1 MRILHIMGNG
11 FDLNLGLKTRYEDF
25 YAYYKQVT
33 SLGNQEIENLK
44 ASIGSDLVNW
54 SDLELA
60 FGMYTSSLGTHDDV
74 ETLVFDIL
82 DNLREYLKL
91 EQEKINYN
99 NLDRDLFLE
108 NLIAPEAHLTRRDQS
123 GIKSWAEKWKNSS
136 QIVLNI
142 MTLNYTSIIENI
154 IGEEASS
161 LNIGSKAGR
170 KAVLSKIEHIHGLL
184 NERPILGVNDIEQI
198 ANKKFHSSQDTV
210 ELLVKP
216 IHNQELGHMIDDDC
230 LTHIKQANLICIFG
244 CSIGETDKKW
254 WAAVGERIGAD
265 CRLIIMHRTAD
276 FIPGREILAPREVR
290 EVKDRF
296 LSMTNLNE
304 ESAEAAKN
312 YISVGVNT
320 DMFKLKI
327 SSPVDMVS

>member
-33 SLGNQEIENLK
+33 SLDNQEIEKLK
-44 ASIGSDLVNW
+44 ASIGADLINW

-60 FGMYTSSLGTHDDV
+60 FGMYTSSLGTHEDV

-82 DNLREYLKL
+82 DNLRDYLKL
-91 EQEKINYN
+91 EQSKIDYD
-99 NLDRDLFLE
+99 NLDRDVFL
-108 NLIAPEAHLTRRDQS
+108 NDLITPEAYLTPREQTD
-123 GIKSWAEKWKNSS
+123 IKSWADKWRNSQ

-142 MTLNYTSIIENI
+142 MTLNYTSIIEKI
-154 IGEEASS
+154 IGETSGI
-161 LNIGSKAGR
+161 NIGSKSGK
-170 KAVLSKIEHIHGLL
+170 KAVLSKIQHIHGFLDK
-184 NERPILGVNDIEQI
+184 RPILGVNDIEQI
-198 ANKKFHSSQDTV
+198 GNKKFHSSQDTV

-216 IHNQELGHMIDDDC
+216 IHNHELGHMVDDEC
-230 LTHIKQANLICIFG
+230 LTYIKKANLICVFG

-254 WAAVGERIGAD
+254 WAAIGERIGAD

-276 FIPGREILAPREVR
+276 FIPGREILAPRVVR

-296 LSMTNLNE
+296 LAMTTLNE
-304 ESAEAAKN
+304 KSAEAAKN
-312 YISVGVNT
+312 YISVGINT

>member
-25 YAYYKQVT
+25 YAYYKTAT
-33 SLGNQEIENLK
+33 SLDNQKIENLK
-44 ASIGSDLVNW
+44 TSIGSDLENW

-60 FGMYTSSLGTHDDV
+60 FGMYTSNLETHDDV
-74 ETLVFDIL
+74 ELLVFDIM
-82 DNLREYLKL
+82 DNLCEYLKL
-91 EQEKINYN
+91 EQEKISYD
-99 NLDRDLFLE
+99 NLDRDVFL
-108 NLIAPEAHLTRRDQS
+108 NDLIDPEAHLTRRDQS
-123 GIKSWAEKWKNSS
+123 NIKSWADKWKNSS
-136 QIVLNI
+136 QIILNV
-142 MTLNYTSIIENI
+142 MTLNYTSTIENI
-154 IGEEASS
+154 IGEKNSG
-161 LNIGSKAGR
+161 IPVGSKAGK
-170 KAVLSKIEHIHGLL
+170 KAVLSKIEHVHGLL
-184 NERPILGVNDIEQI
+184 DERPILGVNDIEQI

-254 WAAVGERIGAD
+254 WTAVGERIGAD

-276 FIPGREILAPREVR
+276 FNPRKEILASREAR
-290 EVKDRF
+290 EVKNRF
-296 LSMTNLNE
+296 LAMTDLNE

-312 YISVGVNT
+312 YMSVGVNT
-320 DMFKLKI
+320 DMFRLKI
-327 SSPVDMVS
+327 SSPVDIVT

>member
-1 MRILHIMGNG
+1 MGNG

-25 YAYYKQVT
+25 YAYYKKVT

-44 ASIGSDLVNW
+44 ASIGSDLINW

-60 FGMYTSSLGTHDDV
+60 LGMYTSSLGTHENV

-91 EQEKINYN
+91 EQEKISYK
-99 NLDRDLFLE
+99 NLNRDQFLKD
-108 NLIAPEAHLTRRDQS
+108 LISPEVYLTRRDQN
-123 GIKSWAEKWKNSS
+123 GIASWAEKWRNSS
-136 QIVLNI
+136 QIILNI
-142 MTLNYTSIIENI
+142 MTLNYTSIIEGI

-161 LNIGSKAGR
+161 LNIGSKAGK

-254 WAAVGERIGAD
+254 WVAVGKRIGAD
-265 CRLIIMHRTAD
+265 CRLIIMQRTAD
-276 FIPGREILAPREVR
+276 FIPGREILASREVR
-290 EVKDRF
+290 EVKNRF
-296 LSMTNLNE
+296 LVMTDLNE
-304 ESAEAAKN
+304 ESAESAKN

-320 DMFKLKI
+320 AMFKLTVR
-327 SSPVDMVS
+327 SPVDMLS